1 MRQAFLKEYWIY
13 ATYYFFFSSVKRV
26 KWTEEEE
33 REIKIFFKQYFGTDC
48 KKKCPSMKDCL
59 HFFLL
64 LLKRKLLVINFFLP
78 VPLSHYFNIGRL
90 QR

>member
-1 MRQAFLKEYWIY
+1 MRQAILKEYWIY
-13 ATYYFFFSSVKRV
+13 ATYYLFFSSVKRV

-59 HFFLL
+59 HAIKESKKSDGKICLRNWET
-64 LLKRKLLVINFFLP
+64 LKKKSEQYV
-78 VPLSHYFNIGRL
+78 
-90 QR
+90 

>member
-1 MRQAFLKEYWIY
+1 MRQA
-13 ATYYFFFSSVKRV
+13 YYFFFSSVKRV

-59 HFFLL
+59 HAINESKKSNGKICLRNWET
-64 LLKRKLLVINFFLP
+64 LKIITRKNCTM
-78 VPLSHYFNIGRL
+78 YY
-90 QR
+90 